1 MAESNVRC
9 AAGFNQCKSAV
20 EVFTDGRFERIE
32 AVVTA
37 LEEKNSLQF
46 EANRH
51 SSELR
56 NLHLDKRLE
65 VMNEFRSALSDR
77 ESSYFTRKEHD
88 IFAKLVEAD
97 LRLLREARA
106 EMQGK
111 ASQNNLNVTFVIAL
125 IGSLLGVAG
134 LVLRLLG
141 K

>member
-134 LVLRLLG
+134 FVLRLFG